1 MPISRLECNCCLGL
15 IGKEFDSC
23 LEITLRCE
31 TKYSWWGR
39 QESGI
44 RVIQTKMQ
52 MRTHIDSISRA
63 TSKLGNLAW
72 TPPAEWFPQNSVN
85 IISMS
90 VLFLEY
96 QHLITRWV
104 AAVTVLLPFTLSLVL
119 GDYFPRTLCSS
130 LLKILLL
137 FFFFLWY
144 KKQYF
149 EYRKAQ

>member
-23 LEITLRCE
+23 LEITLRYE
-31 TKYSWWGR
+31 PKYSWWSR
-39 QESGI
+39 RESGI
-44 RVIQTKMQ
+44 RLIQTKMQ
-52 MRTHIDSISRA
+52 MRTDSISRA
-63 TSKLGNLAW
+63 TSKLGNLASS
-72 TPPAEWFPQNSVN
+72 PPAELFPQNSVN

-104 AAVTVLLPFTLSLVL
+104 AAVTGLLLFTLSLVL
-119 GDYFPRTLCSS
+119 GDYFPRSLCSS
-130 LLKILLL
+130 LLKILLP
-137 FFFFLWY
+137 FFFFFWY